1 MGGKIDLK
9 RNIYLSK
16 LTLKEAQEKFYRALL
31 KYKLTQPL
39 KGESVSTEDSLGR
52 ITAEPIFARISSPY
66 YQAAAMDGVVVR
78 ARDTYEASESS
89 PITLKINQD
98 FHFINTGN
106 PIPFG
111 FDAVIKIED
120 INPLSEFK
128 GDKNKD
134 ISNDFTD
141 DSKEENIKEIKIFSA
156 VSPGQHVRNIGE
168 DVVANQLIIPI
179 NHRIRPLDIGAL
191 LAGGVNQLF
200 ARRKPKVAVIPT
212 GNELIPSGEEISP
225 GKIIEYNSKIIK
237 GLIYEWGGKAKV
249 YEIVKDIPVDLKRIL
264 LEAASQNDIVVVLA
278 GSSAGSKDFTSEV
291 VKNIGEVLVHGV
303 AIMPGKPTILGIID
317 NTSFIGLPG
326 YPVSA
331 IISAEQ
337 FLKPLVFHKLGLIV
351 KRREEVKVHMAHKV
365 VSRLGDEEFLRVKLG
380 NIDGKIMAYPLSRG
394 AGVLTSLVEADALIR
409 IPLLKEGIDFG
420 EEVEAELLEDLN
432 RIKNNIIVTG
442 SHDLVLDILRN
453 ELQEEFSDFNLV
465 SFNVG
470 SMGGLLALK
479 QKRTHLATTHLL
491 DPESGEYNFP
501 YIKKMLPQRELVV
514 VNLTYREQ
522 GIMVK
527 RGNPKNI
534 KGIDDLVRKNIKF
547 INRQKGSGTR
557 VLLDYLLKKKN
568 INPLDIQGYSKEEYT
583 HLMVASAVAE
593 GSVDAGLG
601 ILSAAKAFHLDFVPV
616 AKERYDIIIPKEYYS
631 SLKIKKLLTII
642 RSEKFR
648 KKVLSLG
655 GYDLSQSGKVIKE

>member
-1 MGGKIDLK
+1 MK

-16 LTLKEAQEKFYRALL
+16 LTLKEAQEKFYKTLL
-31 KYKLTQPL
+31 KYKLAQPL
-39 KGESVSTEDSLGR
+39 KRELVSTEDSLGR

-78 ARDTYEASESS
+78 AGDTYEASESS

-120 INPLSEFK
+120 INPLNEFK
-128 GDKNKD
+128 REKNKD
-134 ISNDFTD
+134 ISNGFND

-156 VSPGQHVRNIGE
+156 VFPGQHIRNIGE
-168 DVVANQLIIPI
+168 DIVANQLIIPV
-179 NHRIRPLDIGAL
+179 NHKIRPVDIGAL

-212 GNELIPSGEEISP
+212 GDELIPPGEEISA
-225 GKIIEYNSKIIK
+225 GKIIEYISKVIK
-237 GLIYEWGGKAKV
+237 GLIYEWGGKARV
-249 YEIVKDIPVDLKRIL
+249 YEIVKDIPVDLKWIL
-264 LEAASQNDIVVVLA
+264 LEAASQNDVVVVLA
-278 GSSAGSKDFTSEV
+278 GSSAGSKDFTSEIVKSIGDV
-291 VKNIGEVLVHGV
+291 VVHGV

-317 NTSFIGLPG
+317 DTPLIGLPG
-326 YPVSA
+326 YPISA
-331 IISAEQ
+331 IIAAEQ
-337 FLKPLVFHKLGLIV
+337 FLKPLIFRKLGLIV
-351 KRREEVKVHMAHKV
+351 KRREEIKVHMAHKV

-394 AGVLTSLVEADALIR
+394 AGVVTSLVEADALIR
-409 IPLLKEGIDFG
+409 IPLLKEGVDFG

-432 RIKNNIIVTG
+432 KIKNNIIVTG

-479 QKRTHLATTHLL
+479 QKRTHLATAHLL

-501 YIKKMLPQRELVV
+501 YIKKMFPQRELMV
-514 VNLTYREQ
+514 VNLTDREQ
-522 GIMVK
+522 GIMIK

-534 KGIDDLVRKNIKF
+534 KGIDDLVKKDIK
-547 INRQKGSGTR
+547 
-557 VLLDYLLKKKN
+557 
-568 INPLDIQGYSKEEYT
+568 
-583 HLMVASAVAE
+583 
-593 GSVDAGLG
+593 
-601 ILSAAKAFHLDFVPV
+601 
-616 AKERYDIIIPKEYYS
+616 
-631 SLKIKKLLTII
+631 
-642 RSEKFR
+642 
-648 KKVLSLG
+648 
-655 GYDLSQSGKVIKE
+655 

>member
-1 MGGKIDLK
+1 MR

-16 LTLKEAQEKFYRALL
+16 LTLKEAQEKFYKTLL
-31 KYKLTQPL
+31 KYKLVQPI
-39 KGESVSTEDSLGR
+39 KGELVSTEDSLGR
-52 ITAEPIFARISSPY
+52 ITAEPVFARISSPY

-120 INPLSEFK
+120 INPLNEFK
-128 GDKNKD
+128 REKNKD
-134 ISNDFTD
+134 ISNDFNH

-156 VSPGQHVRNIGE
+156 VSPGQHIRNIGE
-168 DVVANQLIIPI
+168 DVVANQLIIPV
-179 NHRIRPLDIGAL
+179 NHKIRPVDMGAL

-200 ARRKPKVAVIPT
+200 VRRKPKVAVIPT
-212 GNELIPSGEEISP
+212 GDELITPGEEISP
-225 GKIIEYNSKIIK
+225 GKIIEYNSQIIK

-249 YEIVKDIPVDLKRIL
+249 YEIVKDIPLDLKGIL
-264 LEAASQNDIVVVLA
+264 LEAASQNDVVVVLA
-278 GSSAGSKDFTSEV
+278 GSSAGSKDFTSEM
-291 VKNIGEVLVHGV
+291 VKSVGEVLVHGV

-317 NTSFIGLPG
+317 DTPLIGLPG
-326 YPVSA
+326 YPISA
-331 IISAEQ
+331 IIAAEQ
-337 FLKPLVFHKLGLIV
+337 FLKPLVFRKLGLTV
-351 KRREEVKVHMAHKV
+351 KRREEIKVYMAHKV

-394 AGVLTSLVEADALIR
+394 AGVVTSLVEADALIC
-409 IPLLKEGIDFG
+409 IPLFKEGVDFG

-442 SHDLVLDILRN
+442 SHDLVLDILKN

-479 QKRTHLATTHLL
+479 QKRTHLATAHLL
-491 DPESGEYNFP
+491 DPESGEYNFS
-501 YIKKMLPQRELVV
+501 YIKKMLPQRELIV

-534 KGIDDLVRKNIKF
+534 KGIDDLVKKDIKF

-557 VLLDYLLKKKN
+557 VLLDYLLKKKG

-583 HLMVASAVAE
+583 HLMVASAVIE

-601 ILSAAKAFHLDFVPV
+601 IL
-616 AKERYDIIIPKEYYS
+616 
-631 SLKIKKLLTII
+631 
-642 RSEKFR
+642 
-648 KKVLSLG
+648 
-655 GYDLSQSGKVIKE
+655 